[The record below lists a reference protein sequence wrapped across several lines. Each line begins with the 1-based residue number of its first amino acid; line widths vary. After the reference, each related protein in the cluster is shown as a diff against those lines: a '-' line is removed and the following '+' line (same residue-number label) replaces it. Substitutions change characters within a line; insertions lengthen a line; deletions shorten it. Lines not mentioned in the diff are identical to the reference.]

1 MQLAYLAFLLISI
14 SGLAT
19 LDYRFK
25 LAFWH
30 NRKRTLLTVFIAVGV
45 FVAWDIAA
53 IILGIFRHGMS
64 PYNLPYTIFAEFP
77 IEELFFL
84 TLLCYSA
91 LILYK
96 GIGLWRSRI

>member
-1 MQLAYLAFLLISI
+1 MQLVYLACILVSI
-14 SGLAT
+14 AGLGV
-19 LDYRFK
+19 LDYRYK

-30 NRKRTLLTVFIAVGV
+30 DRMRTTYTLLTAVIIFLV
-45 FVAWDIAA
+45 WDIAGIA
-53 IILGIFRHGMS
+53 LGIFKHGNS
-64 PYNLPYTIFAEFP
+64 PFNLPFTIAPEFP
-77 IEELFFL
+77 VEELFFL